1 MYEQCIKHIQS
12 HLHIY
17 YDKDLIIDPNAENTK
32 FMLGMQSLAKLVL
45 FYNKKPMLPRV
56 NQLDFCQIDFAQYDK
71 TFLSGLW
78 YDDVHVICQ
87 PPPEQADQYIEAACK
102 FAKSV
107 SFILPSTRQYVFPS
121 NYKCL
126 FTTYFENELV
136 FQIHFLE
143 KWGKTHFCK
152 SVAKHTFVKVSQNTL
167 L

>member
-1 MYEQCIKHIQS
+1 MESMYEQCIKHIQS
-12 HLHIY
+12 HLHIDY
-17 YDKDLIIDPNAENTK
+17 EKDLIIDPNAENTE
-32 FMLGMQSLAKLVL
+32 FMALAKLGL
-45 FYNKKPMLPRV
+45 FYNKNPVLPRV
-56 NQLDFCQIDFAQYDK
+56 KQLDFCEIDFAQYDK
-71 TFLSGLW
+71 TYLSGLW
-78 YDDVHVICQ
+78 YDDVHVISQ
-87 PPPEQADQYIEAACK
+87 PPPEQADLHIEAACK

-107 SFILPSTRQYVFPS
+107 SFILPRTRQYVFPP

-136 FQIHFLE
+136 FQIHFSE